1 MAAEPESPEPVP
13 AVPATEVVPAARSDR
28 SPWNW
33 LLVIPIV
40 VPLLTPLY
48 NHDSPRILGFP
59 QFYWLQLLFI
69 LLGVITTT
77 TVYRMTRRR

>member
-1 MAAEPESPEPVP
+1 MADEPNRPNPL
-13 AVPATEVVPAARSDR
+13 PATEVVPAARSDR

-48 NHDSPRILGFP
+48 NHDSPADPRIP
-59 QFYWLQLLFI
+59 AVLLAA
-69 LLGVITTT
+69 VP
-77 TVYRMTRRR
+77 VHPPRRRDHHDRLPHDPAAVTR